1 MQTLPSTDWETSL
14 VDGPHTIVVG
24 AGIVGVSTAYYLS
37 RRGRRVTVIEM
48 GDIGNGASSGNA
60 GIVALGHPPIPRP
73 GLIRQVLGWMLNG
86 SSPVYIRPRFDLALF
101 RWMWDLKRAC
111 TEEHFCSSMELLTTL
126 GRHTQSCF
134 EQIFSD
140 EQMSCEYH
148 RTGWL
153 EVYRTEKGLA
163 QGRRDAELLERY
175 GFEIQVLDGDEV
187 IRREPAFKDTVVGA
201 VHSVESAFVDPMKFL
216 VELAERARGHGA
228 SIRTNTQI
236 LDVLTSDGGVVGVRL
251 DTGERLEAE
260 SVVLAG
266 GIWTT
271 GLARKLGI
279 HVPMQAGKGYHR
291 DITRPSPCVGIACV
305 LAEDHVA
312 VTPLDDVLRLS
323 GTVEFSGLNHRM
335 VPRRLDM
342 LTAAARHYLDGLALT
357 QPVSEWC
364 GLRPCTADGLP
375 VVGWAPA
382 PRGLFVATGHA
393 RMGLTLGPVT
403 GKLVSECILDGR
415 PSIDITP
422 LRVDR
427 FRSRRYPSRPV

>member
-1 MQTLPSTDWETSL
+1 M
-14 VDGPHTIVVG
+14 DGPHTIVVG

-86 SSPVYIRPRFDLALF
+86 SSPVYIRPRFDPALF
-101 RWMWDLKRAC
+101 RWMWNLNRAC
-111 TEEHFCSSMELLTTL
+111 TEEHFRSSMKLLTTL
-126 GRHTQSCF
+126 GRHTQACF
-134 EQIFSD
+134 DQIFSD
-140 EQMSCEYH
+140 ERLSCEYH

-163 QGRRDAELLERY
+163 QGRHDAELLERY
-175 GFEIQVLDGDEV
+175 GFEIQILDGDEV
-187 IRREPAFKDTVVGA
+187 TRREPAFKDAVVGA
-201 VHSVESAFVDPMKFL
+201 VHSVESAFINPMKFL
-216 VELAERARGHGA
+216 GELADRARGHGA
-228 SIRTNTQI
+228 SIRTNTEI
-236 LDVLTSDGGVVGVRL
+236 IDVLTSDGGVVGVRL

-271 GLARKLGI
+271 GLARKLGLD
-279 HVPMQAGKGYHR
+279 VPMQAGKGYHR

-312 VTPLDDVLRLS
+312 VTPLEDVLRLS
-323 GTVEFSGLNHRM
+323 GTVEFSGLNHRL

-342 LTAAARHYLDGLALT
+342 LTAAASRYLDGLALT
-357 QPVSEWC
+357 QPVNEWC

-382 PRGLFVATGHA
+382 PSGLFVATGHA

-427 FRSRRYPSRPV
+427 FRSRRYPSRGV

>member
-1 MQTLPSTDWETSL
+1 M
-14 VDGPHTIVVG
+14 DGPHTIVVG

-86 SSPVYIRPRFDLALF
+86 SSPVYIRPRFDPALF
-101 RWMWDLKRAC
+101 RWMWNLNRAC
-111 TEEHFCSSMELLTTL
+111 TEEHFCSSMKLLTTL
-126 GRHTQSCF
+126 GRHTQACF
-134 EQIFSD
+134 DQIFSD
-140 EQMSCEYH
+140 ERLSCEYH

-163 QGRRDAELLERY
+163 QGRHDAELLERY
-175 GFEIQVLDGDEV
+175 GFEIQILDGDEV
-187 IRREPAFKDTVVGA
+187 TRREPAFKDAVVGA
-201 VHSVESAFVDPMKFL
+201 MHSVESAFIDPMKFL
-216 VELAERARGHGA
+216 GELADRARGHGA
-228 SIRTNTQI
+228 SIRTNTEI
-236 LDVLTSDGGVVGVRL
+236 IDVLTSDGGVVGVRL
-251 DTGERLEAE
+251 NTGERLEAE

-271 GLARKLGI
+271 GLARKLGLD
-279 HVPMQAGKGYHR
+279 VPMQAGKGYHR

-312 VTPLDDVLRLS
+312 VTPLEDVLRLS
-323 GTVEFSGLNHRM
+323 GTVEFSGLNHRL

-342 LTAAARHYLDGLALT
+342 LTAAARRYLDGLALT
-357 QPVSEWC
+357 QPVNEWC

-427 FRSRRYPSRPV
+427 FRSRRHPSRPM